1 MERAGKPPSSRHDH
15 VPAAEY
21 VSHSPAVVSF
31 ADNRSAAIVQHKLAD
46 TIARSPKATAQREL
60 FAGIHASPNMTAQ
73 REQIR
78 SAHGVTAQLAG
89 GSAKETLLQGKA
101 ASGQPESRLAAGLP
115 QRVTAPAQQRGRG
128 EDALLQGRV
137 KATAQLRAG
146 VPVTDDQGLEHE
158 ADVMGAAAL
167 HAAATGEAG
176 NALPGFGRLPAGVM
190 SSPRIAT
197 PVVQGDF
204 PDAYN
209 DPRKETQKSGQG
221 SSILTRATVKLDH
234 MVSQKNLRAFA
245 SVYKTL
251 DSLSSNPR
259 SKWEK
264 TQEAMVALRKATPQ
278 PTADQNFF
286 SEGHLV
292 NMPNNIVPG
301 LDNET
306 QGAGD
311 NFDPQVQATVSGQNT
326 TRVEQTALSRSQFAM
341 DSAIRILNQ
350 WVGSAADILPKG
362 SAATQ
367 GKHYNS
373 GLDTAIAAQ
382 IDIITDAMTKMGAVD
397 EPIHSPAMWYS
408 HSGGNVK
415 KRSADWIEDES
426 QVAIGGAVA
435 PVRAAWNH
443 QFTFTVT
450 TISNEKGGI
459 EQLPVN
465 VNVAVQVPAATWAHI
480 YDRHYLSTFGGTIEA
495 VNTFWKAEPYT
506 YLTNQPGT
514 TLLESELRLILERS
528 FSFYKTFAN
537 VDLGDKENDS
547 WSKGADKFFFQGNA
561 EAEVADKDD
570 TDGIEYDVKV
580 LLKSIAPQDPAHA
593 LALRPDQL

>member
-1 MERAGKPPSSRHDH
+1 MGRLGKPSSSHHDH
-15 VPAAEY
+15 APAAEH
-21 VSHSPAVVSF
+21 VSHSQAVASF
-31 ADNRSAAIVQHKLAD
+31 ADNRSGAIAQRKLAD

-60 FAGIHASPNMTAQ
+60 FAGIHASPRMAAQHGQIRSTFGATAQ
-73 REQIR
+73 RF
-78 SAHGVTAQLAG
+78 G
-89 GSAKETLLQGKA
+89 GSAQETLLQGQF
-101 ASGQPESRLAAGLP
+101 ASVQLESGLPEGLP
-115 QRVTAPAQQRGRG
+115 QRVTAPIQQTRPD
-128 EDALLQGRV
+128 EDASLQGGV
-137 KATAQLRAG
+137 KATRQLKAG
-146 VPVTDDQGLEHE
+146 VPVNDDQGLEHE

-167 HAAATGEAG
+167 RAAATAEAG
-176 NALPGFGRLPAGVM
+176 STVPDFGRLPAGVM

-197 PVVQGDF
+197 PVIQGDF

-209 DPRKETQKSGQG
+209 DPRKETQKSGLG

-234 MVSQKNLRAFA
+234 MVSQKNLREFA

-251 DSLSSNPR
+251 DSLSGNPR

-264 TQEAMVALRKATPQ
+264 TREAMEALRKATPK
-278 PTADQNFF
+278 PTANQNFF

-311 NFDPQVQATVSGQNT
+311 NFDPQVQSTGTGQNT

-350 WVGSAADILPKG
+350 LVGSAADILPKG
-362 SAATQ
+362 STASKETN
-367 GKHYNS
+367 YDV
-373 GLDTAIAAQ
+373 GLDADIAGQ

-397 EPIHSPAMWYS
+397 EPIHNPAMWYS

-415 KRSADWIEDES
+415 KRSADWIENET
-426 QVAIGGAVA
+426 QVQIGGAAA
-435 PVRAAWNH
+435 PVRATWNH
-443 QFTFTVT
+443 LFTFTVT
-450 TISNEKGGI
+450 TISNEKGVI
-459 EQLPVN
+459 EKLPVN

-506 YLTNQPGT
+506 YLTNPPGT
-514 TLLESELRLILERS
+514 TLLEAELRLILERS

-537 VDLGDKENDS
+537 VDLGETEKDS